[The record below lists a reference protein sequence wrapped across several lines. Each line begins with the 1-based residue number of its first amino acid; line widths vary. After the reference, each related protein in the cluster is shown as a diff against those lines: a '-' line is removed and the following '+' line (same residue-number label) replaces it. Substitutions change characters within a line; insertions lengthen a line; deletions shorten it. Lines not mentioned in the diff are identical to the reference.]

1 MELLRQCPR
10 ANLIQATSAGYNRL
24 GLDGINKLGIPVAS
38 NGGANAVAVAEHTIA
53 LMICVG
59 KRTMLQW
66 DVAVRQRAWREELQE
81 LELFELTNKTVGII
95 GLGPVGRHVAKR
107 LTGFDTRTIY
117 HDTVEVP
124 LEVQKD
130 LKAQPVPMDELLRG
144 SDIVGAHV
152 PLTRRTRG
160 MISER
165 ELAMMKP
172 SAVLINTC
180 RGPVVGEEALYRA
193 LVDGQIAA
201 AGLDVL
207 EEEPPSK
214 DNPLLDLGN
223 VVVTPHMAYQS
234 VETSGRAAEFAYAN
248 ISRALAEETPQS
260 LAIPE

>member
-1 MELLRQCPR
+1 
-10 ANLIQATSAGYNRL
+10 
-24 GLDGINKLGIPVAS
+24 
-38 NGGANAVAVAEHTIA
+38 
-53 LMICVG
+53 
-59 KRTMLQW
+59 
-66 DVAVRQRAWREELQE
+66 

-117 HDTVEVP
+117 HDTVELP
-124 LEVQKD
+124 LEVQKN

-248 ISRALAEETPQS
+248 ISRALAGETPQS